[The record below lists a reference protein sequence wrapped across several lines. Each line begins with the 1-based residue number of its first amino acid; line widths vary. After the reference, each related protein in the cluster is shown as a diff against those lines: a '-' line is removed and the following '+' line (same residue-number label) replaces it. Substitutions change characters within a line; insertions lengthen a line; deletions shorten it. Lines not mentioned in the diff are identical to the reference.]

1 MSAYIESFIHRCKRG
16 MSRFSEPT
24 SEDNWPIEESENVI
38 AIYRNDCGKDVAFTT
53 HRLRWG
59 GDSVSYT
66 DIKETNIDETKTDAK
81 TIHLINQDGGHFE
94 VTIDGGEGNLR
105 DAWEI
110 LHLLDKIQQSIKKQ
124 V

>member
-1 MSAYIESFIHRCKRG
+1 MSVYIESFIHRCKRR
-16 MSRFSEPT
+16 MSRLSGPT
-24 SEDNWPIEESENVI
+24 SEDNWQTEESENVI

-53 HRLRWG
+53 HRLRWWG
-59 GDSVSYT
+59 NSVSYT

-81 TIHLINQDGGHFE
+81 TIHLINHDGENFE
-94 VTIDGGEGNLR
+94 VTIDGGEGKLR
-105 DAWEI
+105 DVWEI